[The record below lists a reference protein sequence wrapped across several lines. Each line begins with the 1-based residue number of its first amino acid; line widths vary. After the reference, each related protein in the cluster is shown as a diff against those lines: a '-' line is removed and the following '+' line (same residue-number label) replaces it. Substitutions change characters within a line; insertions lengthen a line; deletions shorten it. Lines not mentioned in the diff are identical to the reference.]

1 MLHNILLSFMRRF
14 QSVFKGSYKYYFS
27 SSLLSSF
34 STFFHVYPSFLPCF
48 HLFYRFFRVC
58 FYHLEIIRLYT
69 FLSFLFLSF
78 SFSFLSFLFFS
89 FLFLSFS
96 FLSFLLLPS
105 FLFFLLFYFSTL
117 PPSKPIFFSTHPS
130 SFSAATRS

>member
-1 MLHNILLSFMRRF
+1 MLHNILLSFTRRF

-78 SFSFLSFLFFS
+78 SFSFLSFL
-89 FLFLSFS
+89 
-96 FLSFLLLPS
+96 LLPS